1 MGGCDENALIELC
14 MTRSPEQLEA
24 DKKCW
29 EGRRDKALFD
39 YIGKELGMLFKDLK
53 HLILEILKGKR
64 NWTGPV
70 DKKRAAHHAERLHHE
85 CTKNMFQNFHEV
97 HRGVP
102 SRHRRD
108 SSPGMMTVS
117 THTGPHRRLVTYLP
131 P

>member
-1 MGGCDENALIELC
+1 MRAAK
-14 MTRSPEQLEA
+14 R
-24 DKKCW
+24 KW

-39 YIGKELGMLFKDLK
+39 YIGKELGMMFKDLK

-97 HRGVP
+97 
-102 SRHRRD
+102 RRTA
-108 SSPGMMTVS
+108 SYAIFMN
-117 THTGPHRRLVTYLP
+117 RLQE
-131 P
+131 

>member
-1 MGGCDENALIELC
+1 MGCDENAFIELC
-14 MTRSPEQLEA
+14 MTRSQSNWREERL
-24 DKKCW
+24 

-39 YIGKELGMLFKDLK
+39 YIGKELGMMFKDLK

-97 HRGVP
+97 HRGVFHAIFMN
-102 SRHRRD
+102 R
-108 SSPGMMTVS
+108 VQE
-117 THTGPHRRLVTYLP
+117 
-131 P
+131 